1 MLLWCRWVIVMAL
14 LIFALTAHSQS
25 AAPVRQ
31 PDAQPTILQ
40 IYREFWKPGS
50 IAANRK
56 IETEASRIC
65 IKLKCPH
72 PYLGLESLTG
82 PTEVW
87 FLNGYDSSTEQA
99 QVAEDYQKNSD
110 LIEALNQI
118 LVRRKPL
125 SKADDVN
132 VLTKYQQNLS
142 RGAPWNLGQGRFLV
156 ITVTKPDLLA
166 KSNLVIDGTA
176 FEADDGTQFIFSAAR
191 TRQEADARAAAA
203 GSHTRVFAVRPYWSL
218 PAKDW
223 IAMDPPFWMH
233 HPAARGA
240 K

>member
-1 MLLWCRWVIVMAL
+1 MLLWCRWVIVMVL

-31 PDAQPTILQ
+31 PDAPPTILQ
-40 IYREFWKPGS
+40 IYREFWKPGN
-50 IAANRK
+50 IAASRK
-56 IETEASRIC
+56 IETEASRVC

-99 QVAEDYQKNSD
+99 QVGEDYQKNSD

-132 VLTKYQQNLS
+132 VFTKYQQNLS

-233 HPAARGA
+233 HAAARGA
-240 K
+240 R